1 MPASQPA
8 SVMQG
13 QSRGSGRVHAWR
25 SWAWVEASHA
35 TSIGLLE
42 RFYGIFLLVCT
53 IFLTIGVPFVFFRKL
68 TSAVVVVI
76 LMLGIVAAMRTN
88 RRGQPEKSLL
98 WFSGF
103 LFLVLVF
110 LLFGGLPPV
119 TAVTA
124 LAMTVMLTVVV
135 NARAGWLFGGG
146 YFLAWLS
153 YIVLNA
159 LQLAPAPYFT
169 GSMLTS
175 WFIGL
180 VGVWLVM
187 LPVPRLVQ
195 DLRQAVSLERAV
207 IEATADGILVVN
219 SNGGVESFNQRFLQ
233 QWQFQ
238 PSALRGAID
247 QGLLMSAAQ
256 QLSDPATFLSRM
268 HDIAADPAGRSF
280 DTLSFKDG
288 RTLEVYSNPQHLEDE
303 IVGRVWSFRDVTERK
318 IGEENLRQA
327 TQLAQAANQ
336 AKSRFLATMS
346 HEIRT
351 PMNGILGM
359 AQLLLMPHVPD
370 GVRNDYIRTILSSG
384 QSLLSLLN
392 DILDLSKIEAGKFQ
406 LESVPFAPDALLQE
420 TCKLFAGAAQA
431 KGLQLEGQWRGVA
444 GQRYVA
450 DAHRLRQMLG
460 NLVGNALKFTRTGF
474 VRLQAVELE
483 CSAPSALLEFSVSD
497 SGMGIAADKL
507 DLLFK
512 PFSQTDNSI
521 TREFGGSGLGLSIV
535 ASLAK
540 AMGGEVGVSST
551 PGVGSSF
558 WFRVPARRVAG
569 TPDTLQTARQ
579 AQSASLAPTDALM
592 HGHVLVAEDN
602 PVNRMVIESLLAQL
616 ELKVTVVHDGQ
627 QAVAVV
633 QTGVVFDAIL
643 MDLQMPVQ
651 DGYQATVEIRQ
662 WEATHQRP
670 RLPILALTA
679 NAFEEDRQHCAAIG
693 MDDFLTKPIALDA
706 LKVALSRWLPLDDGS
721 VPGQP
726 AGL

>member
-1 MPASQPA
+1 
-8 SVMQG
+8 MQRQKG
-13 QSRGSGRVHAWR
+13 GSGRARAWG
-25 SWAWVEASHA
+25 SWAWVDASHLS
-35 TSIGLLE
+35 SIGLLE

-53 IFLTIGVPFVFFRKL
+53 ILLTIGVPFVFYRKL

-76 LMLGIVAAMRTN
+76 LMLGILAAMRTN

-119 TAVTA
+119 TAVMA
-124 LAMTVMLTVVV
+124 LAMAVMLTVVV
-135 NARAGWLFGGG
+135 DARAGWLFGAG

-153 YIVLNA
+153 YIVLSA
-159 LQLAPAPYFT
+159 FQLAPAPYFT
-169 GSMLTS
+169 GSILTS

-219 SNGGVESFNQRFLQ
+219 TNGGVESFNQHFMQ

-238 PSALRGAID
+238 LSALKVGID
-247 QGLLMSAAQ
+247 QGLLTSAAE
-256 QLSDPATFLSRM
+256 QLTDPVAFLSRM
-268 HDIAADPAGRSF
+268 HEIAADPAGRSF
-280 DTLSFKDG
+280 DTLTFKDG
-288 RTLEVYSNPQHLEDE
+288 RTLEVYSNPQHLAGD

-327 TQLAQAANQ
+327 TQLAQAANL

-359 AQLLLMPHVPD
+359 AQLLLMPNVPD
-370 GVRNDYIRTILSSG
+370 SVRNDYTRTILSSG
-384 QSLLSLLN
+384 QSLLTLLN

-406 LESVPFAPDALLQE
+406 LESVPFAPEALLQE

-431 KGLQLEGQWRGVA
+431 KGLQLDGQWHGA
-444 GQRYVA
+444 PGQRYLA
-450 DAHRLRQMLG
+450 DAHRLRQMLA

-474 VRLQAVELE
+474 VRMQAKELA
-483 CSAPSALLEFSVSD
+483 CSDAPALLEFTVSD
-497 SGMGIAADKL
+497 SGVGIPADKL

-512 PFSQTDNSI
+512 PFSQADNST

-535 ASLAK
+535 GNLAQ
-540 AMGGEVGVSST
+540 AMGGAVGVSSE
-551 PGVGSSF
+551 PGVGSRF
-558 WFRVPARRVAG
+558 WFRVQARTVTGTADTRQTVREAQAASVAD
-569 TPDTLQTARQ
+569 P
-579 AQSASLAPTDALM
+579 SAPLR
-592 HGHVLVAEDN
+592 GQVLVAEDN
-602 PVNRMVIESLLAQL
+602 PVNGLVIESLLGQL
-616 ELKVTVVHDGQ
+616 GLTVKLVSDGQ
-627 QAVAVV
+627 QAVAAVRA
-633 QTGVVFDAIL
+633 QAFDVIL
-643 MDLQMPVQ
+643 MDLQMPVL
-651 DGYQATVEIRQ
+651 DGYQATVHIRQ
-662 WEATHQRP
+662 WEADQPRP
-670 RLPILALTA
+670 HLPIIALTA
-679 NAFEEDRQHCAAIG
+679 DAFEEDRQRCLAIG
-693 MDDFLTKPIALDA
+693 MDEFLTKPVALQA
-706 LKVALSRWLPLDDGS
+706 LRAALSRW
-721 VPGQP
+721 
-726 AGL
+726 